1 MKLMRVLLVLTLV
14 FAVSAIAYAET
25 QSVKISGDITMR
37 AFARHNYDLN
47 NDDMLRDAQP
57 GVTPVRPAAN
67 ASEPSQSSNWANHL
81 MSTAEI
87 QIDADLTDNVSGV
100 IRLINQ
106 RVWGDN
112 NYYANPNGELGIVG
126 YPFMD
131 QVVARPVNSNW
142 NVSTNEDDWE
152 KYEGKTAFAVQL
164 DLAYIE
170 LKEFLYSPLTLRIG
184 RQDLWF
190 GRGFIVGAQLLDPDQ
205 ALYATEYTAIRS
217 FDAIRATLDYDPW
230 TIDGV
235 FSKIRENF
243 RRSDDDTNLWGVNVG
258 YVFDDYNAEAEGYW
272 WFKQQ
277 RFTGGYAAA
286 SNAAVIPTI
295 PFVTTNGVNSNDIHT
310 FGGRG
315 SFDPIEDWTIAAE
328 AAYQLGQY
336 IGAVGQRERRGRSA
350 WAVDA
355 MVECRYWQ
363 DQFAWRPVG
372 GVEYIF
378 YSGEDD
384 MGNTMAGD
392 GGVGNAPVS
401 AGTYRG
407 WDPIYRGKFD
417 TAIREFQNVFYRTNM
432 PSSPSFTNQ
441 HQLLVRGSIE
451 PTDSLTCSAT
461 YAHFWLAEAW
471 ADTTNTGVGLPGVAH
486 GVVPAGRNINQ
497 NQNLNVGDEVD
508 LQVAWD
514 YTEDV
519 SFGFLCGWFFP
530 GDHFGSS
537 QGNDCATNIVGTVKL
552 SF

>member
-1 MKLMRVLLVLTLV
+1 MVLALV

-37 AFARHNYDLN
+37 AFSRQNYDLN
-47 NDDMLRDAQP
+47 NDDFVIAPPAVAGGGAVVR
-57 GVTPVRPAAN
+57 VT
-67 ASEPSQSSNWANHL
+67 EPSQSTNWATHL

-87 QIDADLTDNVSGV
+87 QVDADLTDNVAGV
-100 IRLINQ
+100 VRLINQ
-106 RVWGDN
+106 KVWGDGT
-112 NYYANPNGELGIVG
+112 YYAAANGELGVTG
-126 YPFMD
+126 YPFQD
-131 QVVARPVNSNW
+131 QVVQRPVNSSW
-142 NVSTNEDDWE
+142 NQNIATTQSYTGVSSFN
-152 KYEGKTAFAVQL
+152 VLL

-190 GRGFIVGAQLLDPDQ
+190 GRGFIVGAQLQDPDL

-217 FDAIRATLDYDPW
+217 FDAFRATLDYDPW

-243 RRSDDDTNLWGVNVG
+243 RRSDDDINLWGINVG

-272 WFKQQ
+272 WMKQQ
-277 RFTGGYAAA
+277 RFTGAYENPLLFGAVGTN
-286 SNAAVIPTI
+286 SGVIPT
-295 PFVTTNGVNSNDIHT
+295 VVNVRNGNDSNDIHT

-328 AAYQLGQY
+328 AAIQFGEY
-336 IGAVGQRERRGRSA
+336 IGAASQIEGRHRSA
-350 WAVDA
+350 FAVDA

-363 DQFAWRPVG
+363 DQFAWRPVVG
-372 GVEYIF
+372 AEYIF
-378 YSGEDD
+378 YSGQDD
-384 MGNTMAGD
+384 L
-392 GGVGNAPVS
+392 GNANTGS
-401 AGTYRG
+401 SGSYHG
-407 WDPIYRGKFD
+407 WDPMYRGKFD
-417 TAIREFQNVFYRTNM
+417 TAIREFQNVFYRTNQ
-432 PSSPSFTNQ
+432 PSCPSTTNQ
-441 HQLLVRGSIE
+441 HQLLIRGSIE

-461 YAHFWLAEAW
+461 YAHFWLVDPW
-471 ADTTNTGVGLPGVAH
+471 ARTTNSVVGVPGN
-486 GVVPAGRNINQ
+486 NINQ
-497 NQNLNVGDEVD
+497 DEHRDIGDELD

-519 SFGFLCGWFFP
+519 SFGVLCAWFFP

-537 QGNDCATNIVGTVKL
+537 MGNDPATDLVGTVKL